1 MPSSR
6 MKHFSQTTGCLYL
19 HKTVYLKMVKM
30 INFMLC
36 VCVFNHNEK
45 MKKQECFC
53 ILYLYFTIKFEDLHD

>member
-36 VCVFNHNEK
+36 VFNHNEK